1 MAEFDNRLVTK
12 GATTDDANR
21 LLHYMYFSLF
31 LGFGFLFF
39 LLLSLHALLL
49 LLPKTGVHSP
59 SSYVFD
65 DSTDRYRL
73 VRYLVET
80 QKVFV
85 VEFLRFLDRVAE
97 PSCEHLVWVLLVIS
111 GTILPS
117 LVCQVQQQPLPCFL
131 DMRNELLLC
140 DVWYFIFH

>member
-1 MAEFDNRLVTK
+1 MTK
-12 GATTDDANR
+12 GATTVATKH
-21 LLHYMYFSLF
+21 LLLYVSVPSLF
-31 LGFGFLFF
+31 CFWFLCL
-39 LLLSLHALLL
+39 LLLSLDALLL
-49 LLPKTGVHSP
+49 LLPKTGVHSL

-65 DSTDRYRL
+65 DSADRYRL

-85 VEFLRFLDRVAE
+85 VEFLRLLDRVAE